1 MISNYLFGRRDLG
14 LEDKTELGDLLVL
27 IGKPEADSLDWFYGT
42 PDIEVSGCSY
52 FMYPPFTIS
61 PLRVL

>member
-1 MISNYLFGRRDLG
+1 LG